1 MDAPV
6 ALTPLAGPA
15 PATMRAEVRALVR
28 LALPLAAANLLQ
40 MAVYAIDVMFVARLS
55 AVDFAASTLG
65 VFLFG
70 LLMWALMGLTSACA
84 PLIAAELGA
93 RAHAVRQ
100 VRRSFRMAMWLATL
114 SSLAAIVLLANG
126 ERVMLLLGQDPRV
139 AVRAG
144 AFLDIL
150 LFAMLPNIWA
160 GVMRTVAAALGRPGW
175 AMLVTAGAVGVN
187 ALGNW
192 LLVFGHSG
200 FPALGL
206 EGSATASL
214 VTAVMMMLAYAAIL
228 AFDPR
233 LRRYRLF
240 GKWWQPHWRRLN
252 EIVRIGAPI
261 ALTFTLEGG
270 LFGGAAF
277 LMGLIG
283 VTEVAAHAIALNI
296 AALAFQVPFGIAQAA
311 TIRVGMA
318 YGARD
323 AVWIGRAGWAA
334 IIGGTGFMVLTAAFI
349 WLAPRLV
356 VGIYIDPNDPARATE
371 VALAVEYL
379 AVAAAFQLFD
389 GAQAVGA
396 GSLRGVQ
403 DTRIPML
410 IAGFGYWVAGF
421 GTAVVLGFH
430 TPLRG
435 VGIWIGLAV
444 GLLVVSVLLVARWA
458 MRERLGLLPA
468 RIDRPPVEI

>member
-1 MDAPV
+1 MDAPA

-15 PATMRAEVRALVR
+15 PATIGEETRALAR
-28 LALPLAAANLLQ
+28 LALPLAGANLLQ

-55 AVDFAASTLG
+55 AIDFAAATLG

-70 LLMWALMGLTSACA
+70 LLMWALMGLTGACA

-100 VRRSFRMAMWLATL
+100 VRRSFRMAMWLAMV

-126 ERVMLLLGQDPRV
+126 ERVLLLLGQDPHVSR
-139 AVRAG
+139 RAG
-144 AFLDIL
+144 AFLGIL
-150 LFAMLPNIWA
+150 LFALLPNIW
-160 GVMRTVAAALGRPGW
+160 GSVMRTVAAALGRPGW

-192 LLVFGHSG
+192 LLVFGHGG

-206 EGSATASL
+206 EGSATAS
-214 VTAVMMMLAYAAIL
+214 VITAVAMMLAYALIL

-240 GKWWQPHWRRLN
+240 GKWWQPHWRRFR
-252 EIVRIGAPI
+252 EIVRIGTPI
-261 ALTFTLEGG
+261 ALIFTLEGG

-296 AALAFQVPFGIAQAA
+296 AALAFQVPLGISQAA

-323 AVWIGRAGWAA
+323 HAWIGRAGWAA
-334 IIGGTGFMVLTAAFI
+334 IVGGTGFMVLTATFI

-356 VGIYIDPNDPARATE
+356 IGIYVDPGDPSRAGE
-371 VALAVEYL
+371 VALAVQYL

-396 GSLRGVQ
+396 GSLRGLQ
-403 DTRIPML
+403 DTRAPML
-410 IAGFGYWVAGF
+410 IAAFGYWVAGF
-421 GTAVVLGFH
+421 GTAIFLGFH

-444 GLLVVSVLLVARWA
+444 GLFVVSGLLVMRWA
-458 MRERLGLLPA
+458 MRDRLGLLP
-468 RIDRPPVEI
+468 PPAA